1 MKLTSQKRLAAHVM
15 KVGKSRVWIDP
26 EFEDETSLA
35 ITKED
40 IRIHCQTF
48 RQGPMDDEDTPNAS

>member
-1 MKLTSQKRLAAHVM
+1 MKLTSQKRLAAQVM

-26 EFEDETSLA
+26 QFEDEASLA

-40 IRIHCQTF
+40 IR
-48 RQGPMDDEDTPNAS
+48 RLVDEGVIQ